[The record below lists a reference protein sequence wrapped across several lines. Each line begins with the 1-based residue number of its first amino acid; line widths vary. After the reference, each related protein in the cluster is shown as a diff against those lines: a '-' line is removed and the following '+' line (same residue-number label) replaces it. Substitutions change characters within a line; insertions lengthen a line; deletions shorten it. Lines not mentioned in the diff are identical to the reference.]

1 MQVTVLGDS
10 PCCVC
15 NSVARLIC
23 PPPATNAGPR
33 QECTM
38 SWSRLG
44 HTCGMHTCILTYI
57 NTIQARQQTIK
68 QTDKQTRKHTD
79 MQTYIY
85 IHVYINAYM
94 RTSIHTHTLSGRRH
108 VHHGHTSVSAGLTW
122 TLGVWWIIHVGFID
136 PQEVMNLR
144 DSRDP
149 TYICKDIYVHTSYL
163 LIFSRP
169 TMNSL

>member
-1 MQVTVLGDS
+1 MHVVLPACLRKSAHVVWCYEDYPGALSGAIGLEPTCMQVIVLGDS

-33 QECTM
+33 RECTM

-57 NTIQARQQTIK
+57 HNMNTIQARQQTIK

-79 MQTYIY
+79 IQTYIY
-85 IHVYINAYM
+85 IYVYITAYM
-94 RTSIHTHTLSGRRH
+94 RTSIHAHTLSGRRH
-108 VHHGHTSVSAGLTW
+108 VHHGHSCPHDRLGHSVSG
-122 TLGVWWIIHVGFID
+122 G
-136 PQEVMNLR
+136 
-144 DSRDP
+144 
-149 TYICKDIYVHTSYL
+149 
-163 LIFSRP
+163 
-169 TMNSL
+169 